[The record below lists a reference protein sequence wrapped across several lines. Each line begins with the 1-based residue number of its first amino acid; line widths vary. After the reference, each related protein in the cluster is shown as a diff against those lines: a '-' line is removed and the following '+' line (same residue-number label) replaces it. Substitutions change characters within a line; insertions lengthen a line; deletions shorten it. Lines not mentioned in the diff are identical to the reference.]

1 MFAEK
6 LQISSLSASILF
18 WQHQPGM
25 SRETLEGL
33 FHSNLE
39 SFSQVMVF
47 RRIALWMS
55 GMLRLVGLLSWW
67 RDQWWPSV
75 LSDGRLRRR
84 LWSLASNN
92 IVNIIMCPCLWYRVS
107 GLILLHVVLINDG
120 PEKILTRVSDWFYTL
135 SESGYTESCML
146 YVCFT
151 FYFEDPAWT
160 CMYVDDEINILL

>member
-1 MFAEK
+1 MFAEM
-6 LQISSLSASILF
+6 LQILFLSASIFF

-25 SRETLEGL
+25 SQETLESL

-47 RRIALWMS
+47 RRIAQWMS
-55 GMLRLVGLLSWW
+55 GMLRLIGLLSWG

-84 LWSLASNN
+84 LWSLASHN
-92 IVNIIMCPCLWYRVS
+92 IVNIIMCPCLRYRQS

-120 PEKILTRVSDWFYTL
+120 PEKILTGVSDWFYTL
-135 SESGYTESCML
+135 VKRADTQNHVCMFVSRVIL
-146 YVCFT
+146 KTQHGLVCT
-151 FYFEDPAWT
+151 L
-160 CMYVDDEINILL
+160 MRK